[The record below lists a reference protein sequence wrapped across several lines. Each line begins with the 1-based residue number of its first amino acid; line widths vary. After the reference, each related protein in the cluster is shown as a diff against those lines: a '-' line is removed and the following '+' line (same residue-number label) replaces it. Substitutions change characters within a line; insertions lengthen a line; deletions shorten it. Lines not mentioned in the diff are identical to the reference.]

1 MREIE
6 NQPDNST
13 LLKNKLHTIDV
24 KLAKLADAIEA
35 VGISDTLANRLT
47 LLEQQK
53 VETVEAI
60 HAVPAP
66 VKFLPDVIRALIQ
79 RWRELVLL
87 IESLGDN
94 PEVTLEE
101 IEAARA
107 NLQAL
112 VGTPCPKCKKRCRNK
127 AS

>member
-1 MREIE
+1 M
-6 NQPDNST
+6 
-13 LLKNKLHTIDV
+13 
-24 KLAKLADAIEA
+24 
-35 VGISDTLANRLT
+35 
-47 LLEQQK
+47 
-53 VETVEAI
+53 ETVEAI